1 MMQPAGLW
9 CVGDPGLASS
19 DQFSPVTSDVRMKT
33 LDVRDSATERR
44 RIKLDIWADDHILS
58 VSVQSLAS
66 QLTLLQFAQISDVWQ
81 FTNGSIV
88 DHATNF

>member
-1 MMQPAGLW
+1 MLETRQQRGG
-9 CVGDPGLASS
+9 GDTTGHMGR
-19 DQFSPVTSDVRMKT
+19 DQ
-33 LDVRDSATERR
+33 
-44 RIKLDIWADDHILS
+44 ILS

-88 DHATNF
+88 DHATN